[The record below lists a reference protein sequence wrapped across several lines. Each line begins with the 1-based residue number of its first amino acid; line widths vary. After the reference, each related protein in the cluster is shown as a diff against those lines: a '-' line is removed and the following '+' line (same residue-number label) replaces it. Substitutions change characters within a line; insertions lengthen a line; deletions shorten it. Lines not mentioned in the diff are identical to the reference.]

1 MSLNSSTAL
10 ALRAC
15 VSIGLSAMVVGL
27 AMSLLGMGTDVLYAG
42 TLVLIASP
50 FVGVVVT
57 FLSLARSKDWFWAAI
72 AASLIVITAAGACIA
87 ML

>member
-15 VSIGLSAMVVGL
+15 IAIGLSAMIVGL
-27 AMSLLGMGTDVLYAG
+27 ALSLLGMGTDVLYAG

-50 FVGVVVT
+50 FIGVVVT
-57 FLSLARSKDWFWAAI
+57 FLSLAKSKDWFWAAI
-72 AASLIVITAAGACIA
+72 AAILIVITAVGACIA
-87 ML
+87 MM